1 MLSALLAALAP
12 HATRLCVAEWSLS
25 AARPA
30 AHAHVLAALA
40 QAALEHRNPASESN
54 VRTAFA
60 PASIVRAAAAPEGGA
75 WTVVSE
81 GRFRPAEGTLD
92 GQWEVQAVLGGG
104 FERGIEEFVEDE
116 GERAVVVALREA
128 VRAAADVVGGP
139 KKVEAMDV
147 WCAEFVHA

>member
-12 HATRLCVAEWSLS
+12 HATRLCAAEWSLS
-25 AARPA
+25 AACPT

-60 PASIVRAAAAPEGGA
+60 PASIVRAAAAPEGGT